1 MIEIVR
7 QTTGSDMLQHLVPYL
22 LLALVFLGIM
32 LGALYLKTDKL
43 KPEVRVCISVL
54 SILALLGT
62 IILGVVNQPQY
73 QVVKDDYYTTSTQTE
88 GNHAIVARRNSD
100 NSDLLLRVTDGS
112 SQQVRKTV
120 NLMDADDE
128 TLLVT
133 WNDAGPHSL
142 SVSPK
147 KIRYVKR
154 SEEAKVKQA
163 LSNIMD
169 AVTTEADTLF
179 PGSKTSHSEDEF
191 VDDPTDASVSPT
203 THTNSRQR
211 IVRKHWPVMGKVGEK
226 GLGAISEHALSHLR
240 LKLRAAKTLTEF
252 FMRHSSVLLDAVSPM

>member
-7 QTTGSDMLQHLVPYL
+7 QTTWRDILQNSTPYL
-22 LLALVFLGIM
+22 FVALVFLVIM
-32 LGALYLKTDKL
+32 LAALYLKTDKL
-43 KPEVRVCISVL
+43 KFEVRIRIAVV

-62 IILGVVNQPQY
+62 VTLAVIQQPQY
-73 QVVKDDYYTTSTQTE
+73 QVVKDNYYTTSTQTE

-112 SQQVRKTV
+112 SQQVRKIV

-128 TLLVT
+128 TLLIT

-147 KIRYVKR
+147 KIHYVKP

-163 LSNIMD
+163 LSNIMG
-169 AVTTEADTLF
+169 AVTNEADTLF
-179 PGSKTSHSEDEF
+179 PGSKSTDSDEF
-191 VDDPTDASVSPT
+191 VDDPTDANVSPT

-211 IVRKHWPVMGKVGEK
+211 IVRNNWLVMGKVGEK
-226 GLGAISEHALSHLR
+226 GLGAISEHSLGHLR
-240 LKLRAAKTLTEF
+240 LKLRSAKTLTKF

>member
-32 LGALYLKTDKL
+32 LAALYLKTDKL
-43 KPEVRVCISVL
+43 KPEVRVRISVL
-54 SILALLGT
+54 SVLALLGT
-62 IILGVVNQPQY
+62 VLLGVVNQPQY

-112 SQQVRKTV
+112 SQQVRKSV

-128 TLLVT
+128 TLLIT

-147 KIRYVKR
+147 KIRYVKP

-169 AVTTEADTLF
+169 AVTTEADTLS

-191 VDDPTDASVSPT
+191 VDDPTEASVPPT

-226 GLGAISEHALSHLR
+226 GLGAISVYSLGHLR
-240 LKLRAAKTLTEF
+240 LKLRSAKTLTEF

>member
-1 MIEIVR
+1 MMEIVR

-43 KPEVRVCISVL
+43 KPAVRVRVAVV
-54 SILALLGT
+54 SILAMIGT
-62 IILGVVNQPQY
+62 VILGVVHQPQY
-73 QVVKDDYYTTSTQTE
+73 QAVKDDYYTTSTQHN
-88 GNHAIVARRNSD
+88 GHFVMVARRNSD
-100 NSDLLLRVTDGS
+100 NSDLLFRVIDGS

-128 TLLVT
+128 TLLIT

-147 KIRYVKR
+147 KIRYVKP

-163 LSNIMD
+163 LSNIMG
-169 AVTTEADTLF
+169 AVTNEADTLF
-179 PGSKTSHSEDEF
+179 PGSKSTDSDEF

-211 IVRKHWPVMGKVGEK
+211 IVRKHWPVMGEVGEK
-226 GLGAISEHALSHLR
+226 GFGAVSEYSLGHLR
-240 LKLRAAKTLTEF
+240 LKLRAAKTLTKF

>member
-7 QTTGSDMLQHLVPYL
+7 QTTGSDTLQHLVPYL
-22 LLALVFLGIM
+22 LLALVFLSIM

-43 KPEVRVCISVL
+43 KPEVRVRISVL
-54 SILALLGT
+54 SVLALLGT

-73 QVVKDDYYTTSTQTE
+73 QVVKDDYYTTSAQTE
-88 GNHAIVARRNSD
+88 GNHTIVARRNSD

-147 KIRYVKR
+147 KIRYVKP

-169 AVTTEADTLF
+169 AVTMR
-179 PGSKTSHSEDEF
+179 KT
-191 VDDPTDASVSPT
+191 
-203 THTNSRQR
+203 
-211 IVRKHWPVMGKVGEK
+211 K
-226 GLGAISEHALSHLR
+226 
-240 LKLRAAKTLTEF
+240 
-252 FMRHSSVLLDAVSPM
+252 

>member
-7 QTTGSDMLQHLVPYL
+7 QTTWRDILQNSTPYL
-22 LLALVFLGIM
+22 FVALVFLVIM
-32 LGALYLKTDKL
+32 LAALYLKTDKL
-43 KPEVRVCISVL
+43 KFEVRIRIAVV

-62 IILGVVNQPQY
+62 VTLAVIQQPQY
-73 QVVKDDYYTTSTQTE
+73 QVVKDDYHTTSTQTE

-128 TLLVT
+128 TLLIT

-147 KIRYVKR
+147 KIRYVKP

-211 IVRKHWPVMGKVGEK
+211 IVRKNWPVMGKVKGK
-226 GLGAISEHALSHLR
+226 GLGAISEHSLGHLR
-240 LKLRAAKTLTEF
+240 LKLRSAKTLTKF

>member
-7 QTTGSDMLQHLVPYL
+7 QTTWRDILQNSTPYL
-22 LLALVFLGIM
+22 FVALVFLVIM
-32 LGALYLKTDKL
+32 LAALYLKTDKL
-43 KPEVRVCISVL
+43 KPEVRVRISVL

-62 IILGVVNQPQY
+62 ILLGVVNQPQY
-73 QVVKDDYYTTSTQTE
+73 QVVKDDYYTTSTQRE

-100 NSDLLLRVTDGS
+100 NSDLLLRVSDGS

-147 KIRYVKR
+147 KIRYVKP

-179 PGSKTSHSEDEF
+179 PGSKTTHSDDEF
-191 VDDPTDASVSPT
+191 VDDPTDEGASTVRT
-203 THTNSRQR
+203 TTRQR
-211 IVRKHWPVMGKVGEK
+211 VIRKSRPVMGRVGDR

-240 LKLRAAKTLTEF
+240 LKLQALQLKTKF
-252 FMRHSSVLLDAVSPM
+252 FGRHASVLLDVISPM

>member
-32 LGALYLKTDKL
+32 LAALYLKTDKL
-43 KPEVRVCISVL
+43 KPEVRVRISVL
-54 SILALLGT
+54 SVLALLGT
-62 IILGVVNQPQY
+62 VLLGVVNQPQY

-112 SQQVRKTV
+112 SQQVRKSM

-128 TLLVT
+128 TLLIT

-147 KIRYVKR
+147 KIRYVKP

-169 AVTTEADTLF
+169 AVTNEADTLF
-179 PGSKTSHSEDEF
+179 PGSKSTDSDEF
-191 VDDPTDASVSPT
+191 VDDPTDANVSPT
-203 THTNSRQR
+203 THTNTRQR
-211 IVRKHWPVMGKVGEK
+211 IIRNNWLVMGKVGER
-226 GLGAISEHALSHLR
+226 GLGAISEYSFGHLR
-240 LKLRAAKTLTEF
+240 LKLRSAKTLTKF
-252 FMRHSSVLLDAVSPM
+252 FMRHASVLLDVVSPM

>member
-32 LGALYLKTDKL
+32 LAALYLKTDKL
-43 KPEVRVCISVL
+43 KPEVRVRISVL

-62 IILGVVNQPQY
+62 ILLGVVNRPQF

-88 GNHAIVARRNSD
+88 GNHAIVARRTSD

-147 KIRYVKR
+147 KIHYVKP

-191 VDDPTDASVSPT
+191 VDDPTDEGDSATHHST
-203 THTNSRQR
+203 TRQR
-211 IVRKHWPVMGKVGEK
+211 VIRKSWPVTGRVGDR
-226 GLGAISEHALSHLR
+226 GLGAISERSLGHLR
-240 LKLRAAKTLTEF
+240 LKLRSAKTLTKF
-252 FMRHSSVLLDAVSPM
+252 FMRHASVLLDVVSPM